1 MKFSYLD
8 KRVFLQGLHPSGST
22 LLDGDRFFNSSTK
35 KGLVLQIEVVNN
47 PGLEQSPLPT
57 TLSELLNQFSKVF
70 EIPSGL
76 PPFRGHEHQI
86 TLKEGTS
93 PICE

>member
-8 KRVFLQGLHPSGST
+8 KRVFLQGLHPLGST
-22 LLDGDRFFNSSTK
+22 LLDADRFFNSFAK
-35 KGLVLQIEVVNN
+35 KGLVLQIEAVNN
-47 PGLEQSPLPT
+47 PGLEQSTLPT

-76 PPFRGHEHQI
+76 PLF
-86 TLKEGTS
+86 
-93 PICE
+93 